1 MSWLRWRGCGKLF
14 KNFLRSIAMAYG
26 VRQTRNDVANGEP
39 MRERMVFPTASTT
52 LKVGQNYVQIAGD
65 ASLTITLPPVLEA
78 MGEIVFIRT
87 VTSGGKT
94 ITVQDQDDTV
104 DDYSQDIED
113 TGDYVLLFSTGDR
126 WIELAAVSGD

>member
-1 MSWLRWRGCGKLF
+1 MT
-14 KNFLRSIAMAYG
+14 YG
-26 VRQTRNDVANGEP
+26 VRQTLQDVGNGEP

-65 ASLTITLPPVLEA
+65 ADLVITLPPVLEA

-87 VTSGGKT
+87 VTGGGKT

-104 DDYSQDIED
+104 DNYSEDIED

-126 WIELAAVSGD
+126 WLPLVSVSGD